1 MTEVQE
7 AVFGRINELLREHF
21 EGSLICVVD
30 EGDEGTLST
39 LRYNGGLLQAIGL
52 ARTAEATLLEHQTSS
67 LILRSQ
73 EKQEEEE
80 E

>member
-7 AVFGRINELLREHF
+7 EVFGRINELLREHF

-30 EGDEGTLST
+30 EGDEGTLS

-52 ARTAEATLLEHQTSS
+52 ARTAEATLLEHQTSG